1 MSFAVYFTKGAKQDL
16 FEIYSYVKGEGY
28 PLNAKNLVSELKNT
42 CNGLSEMP
50 ERGHIPP
57 ELERVGVF
65 DYREIH
71 IKVYRIIYQ
80 IIGPNVYIHC
90 ILDGRR
96 DMQEILES
104 RILRM

>member
-1 MSFAVYFTKGAKQDL
+1 MSFTVYFTKGTKQDL
-16 FEIYSYVKGEGY
+16 FEIYTYVKGKGY
-28 PLNAKNLVSELKNT
+28 PLNAGNLLFELKKT
-42 CNGLSEMP
+42 CQSLAEMP
-50 ERGHIPP
+50 ERGHIPQ

-80 IIGPNVYIHC
+80 IIGSNVYIHC

-96 DMQEILES
+96 DLQEILER
-104 RILRM
+104 RILR

>member
-16 FEIYSYVKGEGY
+16 FEIYTYVKGKGY
-28 PLNAKNLVSELKNT
+28 PLNASNLLSELKNT
-42 CNGLSEMP
+42 CNSLSEMP
-50 ERGHIPP
+50 ERGQTLQ

-80 IIGPNVYIHC
+80 IIGPNAYIHC

-96 DMQEILES
+96 DIQEILAH
-104 RILRM
+104 RILR